1 MIRAATFSLE
11 GKGWFETDGVL
22 GRQGKCLHLITLLIF
37 KYLFHIYL
45 VEMGEA
51 VFSIHKKIFNQTQ

>member
-22 GRQGKCLHLITLLIF
+22 GRQG